1 MLAVNLLCA
10 GYRDLI
16 VLHDVSLSVGEG
28 EAVGLV
34 GANAAGKTTLAR
46 ALTGL
51 VRPVGG
57 EIFWDGVAIR
67 DLPAY
72 RRPALGLV
80 MVPEGRSLFGFMSV
94 RENLEM
100 GASNSRG
107 RANAK
112 RSLELVMDLFPVLG
126 ERINT
131 TARKL
136 SGGQQQMLAVGRAL
150 MACPRL
156 LILDEP
162 SVGLG
167 PKIVAEIYQL
177 LSRVFREN
185 ISILLIEQDV
195 RRCLSIVQRA
205 YVIAQ
210 GRIVMEGSAETL
222 LGSDD
227 VRRTYLGL

>member
-1 MLAVNLLCA
+1 
-10 GYRDLI
+10 
-16 VLHDVSLSVGEG
+16 
-28 EAVGLV
+28 
-34 GANAAGKTTLAR
+34 
-46 ALTGL
+46 
-51 VRPVGG
+51 
-57 EIFWDGVAIR
+57 
-67 DLPAY
+67 
-72 RRPALGLV
+72 